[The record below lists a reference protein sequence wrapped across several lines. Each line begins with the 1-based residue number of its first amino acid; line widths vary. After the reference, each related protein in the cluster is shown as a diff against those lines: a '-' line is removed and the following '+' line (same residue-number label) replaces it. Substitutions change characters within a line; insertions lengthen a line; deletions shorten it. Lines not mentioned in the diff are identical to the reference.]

1 MKRIM
6 YFALSFIVIIS
17 GIFVVQEKISADDD
31 DSNFT
36 NLIIFMRFAG
46 EDEFIDDV
54 YEGTTVRRITDNSY
68 NTAAYNVSDYYRGV
82 SENKLRMKNVYLFDK
97 GGSIVLSHDRGYYA
111 EWSEDNQI
119 GYTSTGEASSRMYE
133 LKLEWADAVEK
144 ALAAGNGIT
153 NYDGTVKYGFED
165 LDKNND
171 GKIDSITII
180 YRPTTQN
187 NISVT
192 WSSPLWNYRDYA
204 NYVTINTDKGSI
216 TSGKYFQVTNSY
228 TKPDGTTKGYLF
240 KDSDG
245 NVTVSISVA
254 IHEMGHIMG
263 LKDLYNSSQ
272 QSPVYYLSAM
282 AKHLSPVPQ
291 LISVKEKEALGWV
304 NDGDVETI
312 IADGQYNI
320 RALGTSGQ
328 GAVGYKFDI
337 PEKGKT
343 VYLEYR
349 NFGADGNKYDSKY
362 LKQYNVD
369 DSSVSR
375 ITIKS
380 GLVCYLIDSDTK
392 FPNNMN
398 CSASRWNYQ
407 VVGGQNSTKNDAA
420 LAVDEELELAGG
432 IIITVTAIDGNNL
445 TFTIKGNFA
454 EHVHSGGEA
463 TCVKRAICSVCHQE
477 YGEFD
482 PDKHEHTEVRNAK
495 EPSCTEAGY
504 TGDTYC
510 ADCDTL
516 LSTGY
521 DIERTAHEL
530 QHVEAVEATA
540 AREGN
545 IEYYYCKIC
554 DAVFLDEDA
563 LQQIERE
570 AVVVAKLA
578 PDMIDGDKSVVDIS
592 SGKSAMFRSNAAI
605 DDFIRAELDGKE
617 LTVDRDYTV
626 KEGSIIVTL
635 LPAYISRLSTGSHKL
650 GIVSS
655 SGTATANFTVT
666 KSQEPTSSEEETTT
680 KSEPESS
687 QSPTEGTQEPTSSQ
701 SPTEGTQEPTSSQ
714 SPTGGTQEPT
724 SSQSPT
730 EGTQE
735 PTSSQSPTE
744 GTQEPESSQSP
755 TEGTQEPESSQS
767 PTEGTQEPT
776 SSQSPTGGDEGQTS
790 SQSPTGGAQEPISSQ
805 NPTSDGTEPAGT
817 DEPES
822 PSVGGYL
829 SPGTGSS
836 AQVKAWVIVG
846 GLLVSGFAFMRK
858 RK

>member
-17 GIFVVQEKISADDD
+17 GIFGVQEKISADDD
-31 DSNFT
+31 DGNFT

-54 YEGTTVRRITDNSY
+54 YEGTTVRKITDNSY

-82 SENKLRMKNVYLFDK
+82 SENKLRMKNVYLFDN

-144 ALAAGNGIT
+144 ALAAGNCIT

-180 YRPTTQN
+180 YRPTTQS

-204 NYVTINTDKGSI
+204 DYVTINTDKGSI

-454 EHVHSGGEA
+454 EHVHIGGEA
-463 TCVKRAICSVCHQE
+463 TCVKRAVCSVCHQE

-495 EPSCTEAGY
+495 ESSCTEAGY

-554 DAVFLDEDA
+554 DAAFLDEDA
-563 LQQIERE
+563 LQQIDRKS
-570 AVVVAKLA
+570 VVLAKLA

-617 LTVDRDYTV
+617 LTVDKDYTV

-714 SPTGGTQEPT
+714 SPT
-724 SSQSPT
+724 
-730 EGTQE
+730 
-735 PTSSQSPTE
+735 
-744 GTQEPESSQSP
+744 
-755 TEGTQEPESSQS
+755 EGTQEPESSQS

-776 SSQSPTGGDEGQTS
+776 SSQSPTGGDEGQTSSQSPTGDDEGQTS

>member
-17 GIFVVQEKISADDD
+17 GIFGVQEKISADDD

-133 LKLEWADAVEK
+133 LKLEWADAIEK
-144 ALAAGNGIT
+144 ALADGNGIT

-165 LDKNND
+165 LDKDND

-228 TKPDGTTKGYLF
+228 TKPDGTTNGYLF

-272 QSPVYYLSAM
+272 QSPVSFMSAM
-282 AKHLSPVPQ
+282 AKHLSPIPQ
-291 LISVKEKEALGWV
+291 LISVKEKEVLGWV

-312 IADGQYNI
+312 IADGQYNL
-320 RALGTSGQ
+320 RALGTSGH
-328 GAVGYKFDI
+328 GTIGYKFDI

-349 NFGADGNKYDSKY
+349 NFGADGNKYDSQDK
-362 LKQYNVD
+362 KQYKIDGNKVD
-369 DSSVSR
+369 SL
-375 ITIKS
+375 IIKS

-463 TCVKRAICSVCHQE
+463 TCVKRAVCSVCHQE

-495 EPSCTEAGY
+495 GPSCTEAGY
-504 TGDTYC
+504 TGDIYC

-554 DAVFLDEDA
+554 NAVFLDEDA

-570 AVVVAKLA
+570 AVVLAKLA

-617 LTVDRDYTV
+617 LTVDKDYTV

-635 LPAYISRLSTGSHKL
+635 LPSYISRLSTGSHKL

-655 SGTATANFTVT
+655 SGTAIANFTVT

-687 QSPTEGTQEPTSSQ
+687 QSPTG
-701 SPTEGTQEPTSSQ
+701 GTQEPTSSQ
-714 SPTGGTQEPT
+714 SPTG
-724 SSQSPT
+724 
-730 EGTQE
+730 
-735 PTSSQSPTE
+735 

-755 TEGTQEPESSQS
+755 TEGTQEPESSEEETTTKSEPESSQS
-767 PTEGTQEPT
+767 PTGGTQEPT
-776 SSQSPTGGDEGQTS
+776 SSQSPTGSDEGQTS
-790 SQSPTGGAQEPISSQ
+790 SQSPTGGTQEPISSQ
-805 NPTSDGTEPAGT
+805 NPTSDGAEPAGT

-822 PSVGGYL
+822 PSAGGYL
-829 SPGTGSS
+829 SPSTGSS

>member
-1 MKRIM
+1 M
-6 YFALSFIVIIS
+6 
-17 GIFVVQEKISADDD
+17 
-31 DSNFT
+31 
-36 NLIIFMRFAG
+36 
-46 EDEFIDDV
+46 
-54 YEGTTVRRITDNSY
+54 
-68 NTAAYNVSDYYRGV
+68 
-82 SENKLRMKNVYLFDK
+82 
-97 GGSIVLSHDRGYYA
+97 
-111 EWSEDNQI
+111 
-119 GYTSTGEASSRMYE
+119 
-133 LKLEWADAVEK
+133 
-144 ALAAGNGIT
+144 
-153 NYDGTVKYGFED
+153 
-165 LDKNND
+165 
-171 GKIDSITII
+171 
-180 YRPTTQN
+180 
-187 NISVT
+187 
-192 WSSPLWNYRDYA
+192 
-204 NYVTINTDKGSI
+204 
-216 TSGKYFQVTNSY
+216 
-228 TKPDGTTKGYLF
+228 
-240 KDSDG
+240 
-245 NVTVSISVA
+245 
-254 IHEMGHIMG
+254 
-263 LKDLYNSSQ
+263 
-272 QSPVYYLSAM
+272 
-282 AKHLSPVPQ
+282 
-291 LISVKEKEALGWV
+291 
-304 NDGDVETI
+304 
-312 IADGQYNI
+312 
-320 RALGTSGQ
+320 
-328 GAVGYKFDI
+328 
-337 PEKGKT
+337 
-343 VYLEYR
+343 
-349 NFGADGNKYDSKY
+349 
-362 LKQYNVD
+362 KQYNVD

-463 TCVKRAICSVCHQE
+463 TCVKRAVCSVCHQE

-554 DAVFLDEDA
+554 DAAFLDEDA
-563 LQQIERE
+563 LQQIDRE
-570 AVVVAKLA
+570 AVVLDKLA

-617 LTVDRDYTV
+617 LTVDKDYTV

-714 SPTGGTQEPT
+714 SPTGGD
-724 SSQSPT
+724 
-730 EGTQE
+730 EGQT
-735 PTSSQSPTE
+735 
-744 GTQEPESSQSP
+744 SSQSP

-790 SQSPTGGAQEPISSQ
+790 SQSPTGGTEEPISSQ

-822 PSVGGYL
+822 PSSGGYL
-829 SPGTGSS
+829 SPSTGSG

-846 GLLVSGFAFMRK
+846 GLLVSAFAFMRK

>member
-6 YFALSFIVIIS
+6 YFALSLIVIIS
-17 GIFVVQEKISADDD
+17 GIFGVQEKISADDD

-133 LKLEWADAVEK
+133 LKLEWADAIEK

-180 YRPTTQN
+180 YRPTTQS

-204 NYVTINTDKGSI
+204 DYVTINTDKGSI

-407 VVGGQNSTKNDAA
+407 VIGGQNGTKNDAA

-454 EHVHSGGEA
+454 EHVHIGGEA
-463 TCVKRAICSVCHQE
+463 TCVKRAVCSVCHQE

-554 DAVFLDEDA
+554 DAAFLDEDA
-563 LQQIERE
+563 LQQIDRE
-570 AVVVAKLA
+570 AIVLPKLA

-617 LTVDRDYTV
+617 LTVDKDYTV

-687 QSPTEGTQEPTSSQ
+687 QSPTEGTQEPESSQ
-701 SPTEGTQEPTSSQ
+701 SPTEGTQEPTSNQ
-714 SPTGGTQEPT
+714 N
-724 SSQSPT
+724 PT

-755 TEGTQEPESSQS
+755 TEGTQES
-767 PTEGTQEPT
+767 T

-817 DEPES
+817 DDPES
-822 PSVGGYL
+822 PSSGGYL
-829 SPGTGSS
+829 SPSTGSG

-846 GLLVSGFAFMRK
+846 GLLVSAFAFMRK

>member
-17 GIFVVQEKISADDD
+17 GIFGVQEKISADDD

-133 LKLEWADAVEK
+133 LKLEWADAIEK

-180 YRPTTQN
+180 YRPTTQS

-312 IADGQYNI
+312 IADGQYNL

-407 VVGGQNSTKNDAA
+407 VIGGQNGTKNDAA

-454 EHVHSGGEA
+454 EHVHIGGEA
-463 TCVKRAICSVCHQE
+463 TCVKRAVCSVCHQE

-554 DAVFLDEDA
+554 DAAFLDEDA
-563 LQQIERE
+563 LQQIDRK
-570 AVVVAKLA
+570 AVVLAKLA

-617 LTVDRDYTV
+617 LTVDKDYTV

-714 SPTGGTQEPT
+714 SPT
-724 SSQSPT
+724 

-755 TEGTQEPESSQS
+755 TEGTQEP
-767 PTEGTQEPT
+767 T
-776 SSQSPTGGDEGQTS
+776 SGQSPTGGDEGQTS

-822 PSVGGYL
+822 PSSGGYL
-829 SPGTGSS
+829 SPSTGSG

-846 GLLVSGFAFMRK
+846 GLLVSAFAFMRK

>member
-17 GIFVVQEKISADDD
+17 GIFGVQEKISADDD

-133 LKLEWADAVEK
+133 LKLEWADAIEK

-180 YRPTTQN
+180 YRPTTQS

-204 NYVTINTDKGSI
+204 DYVTINTDKGSI

-407 VVGGQNSTKNDAA
+407 VVGGQNGTKNDAA
-420 LAVDEELELAGG
+420 LTVDEELELAGG

-454 EHVHSGGEA
+454 EHVHIGGEA
-463 TCVKRAICSVCHQE
+463 TCVKRAVCSLCHQE

-482 PDKHEHTEVRNAK
+482 PDKHEHIEVRNAK

-504 TGDTYC
+504 TGDIYC

-554 DAVFLDEDA
+554 DAAFLDEDA
-563 LQQIERE
+563 LQQIDRE
-570 AVVVAKLA
+570 AVVLAKLA

-617 LTVDRDYTV
+617 LTVDKDYTV

-714 SPTGGTQEPT
+714 SPT
-724 SSQSPT
+724 
-730 EGTQE
+730 
-735 PTSSQSPTE
+735 E

-755 TEGTQEPESSQS
+755 TEGKQEPESSQS

-822 PSVGGYL
+822 SSSGGYL
-829 SPGTGSS
+829 SPSTGSG

-846 GLLVSGFAFMRK
+846 GLLVSAFAFMRK

>member
-17 GIFVVQEKISADDD
+17 GIFGVQEKISADDD

-133 LKLEWADAVEK
+133 LKLEWADAVKK

-180 YRPTTQN
+180 YRPTTQS

-204 NYVTINTDKGSI
+204 DYVTINTDKGSI

-407 VVGGQNSTKNDAA
+407 VIGGQNGTKNDAA

-454 EHVHSGGEA
+454 EHVHIGGEA
-463 TCVKRAICSVCHQE
+463 TCVKRAVCSVCHQE

-495 EPSCTEAGY
+495 KPSCTEAGY

-510 ADCDTL
+510 TDCDTL

-554 DAVFLDEDA
+554 DAAFLDEDA
-563 LQQIERE
+563 LQQIDRK
-570 AVVVAKLA
+570 AVVLAKLA

-617 LTVDRDYTV
+617 LTVDNDYTV

-714 SPTGGTQEPT
+714 SPT
-724 SSQSPT
+724 

-755 TEGTQEPESSQS
+755 TEGTQEP
-767 PTEGTQEPT
+767 T
-776 SSQSPTGGDEGQTS
+776 SGQSPTGGDEGQTS

-822 PSVGGYL
+822 PSSGGYL
-829 SPGTGSS
+829 SPSTGSG

-846 GLLVSGFAFMRK
+846 GLLVSAFAFMRK

>member
-17 GIFVVQEKISADDD
+17 GIFGVQEKISADDD

-180 YRPTTQN
+180 YRPTTQS

-204 NYVTINTDKGSI
+204 DYVTINTDKGSI

-407 VVGGQNSTKNDAA
+407 VIGGQNSTKNDAA

-454 EHVHSGGEA
+454 EHVHIGGEA
-463 TCVKRAICSVCHQE
+463 TCVKRAVCSVCHQE

-495 EPSCTEAGY
+495 KPSCTEAGY

-510 ADCDTL
+510 TDCDTL

-554 DAVFLDEDA
+554 DAAFLDEDA
-563 LQQIERE
+563 LQQIDRE
-570 AVVVAKLA
+570 AVVLAKLA

-617 LTVDRDYTV
+617 LTVDKDYTV

-687 QSPTEGTQEPTSSQ
+687 QSPTEGTQEP
-701 SPTEGTQEPTSSQ
+701 E
-714 SPTGGTQEPT
+714 

-744 GTQEPESSQSP
+744 GTQEPES
-755 TEGTQEPESSQS
+755 G
-767 PTEGTQEPT
+767 
-776 SSQSPTGGDEGQTS
+776 QSPTGGDEGQTS

-822 PSVGGYL
+822 SSSGGYL
-829 SPGTGSS
+829 SPSTGSG

-846 GLLVSGFAFMRK
+846 GLLVSAFAFMRK